1 MALKPIKNRDHDGR
15 ARAKNPLPR
24 HMSQTIFTMT
34 ISIRSWIETRIG
46 YGINPECQCSIA
58 GSQVTPNPATRAWP
72 KTRKKKS
79 KVRKARTG
87 ARMSH
92 SGLLGDARRL
102 SSFFD
107 TERDLARVFRH
118 G

>member
-24 HMSQTIFTMT
+24 HMSEMIFTMT

-46 YGINPECQCSIA
+46 YGINPEYQCSIA

-79 KVRKARTG
+79 KVRRARTG
-87 ARMSH
+87 AH
-92 SGLLGDARRL
+92 ECIQACLVLLVDR
-102 SSFFD
+102 
-107 TERDLARVFRH
+107 TVFSTQST
-118 G
+118 